1 MHADAWDCDCAVK
14 LCICLHACAMKICTI
29 IHHSNTFLYLS
40 FEYILPTQVTAPR
53 SLYVTERHGKM
64 QYPAAIVRANSFRLR
79 HGRRFLRNYHYP
91 IDYGGEDRQQLAHS
105 FCSHCGVPICSA
117 ANAGSVEL
125 WINVHCLD
133 SVWIRHDTADAVP
146 RAALAAAVAKAKVT
160 KATAPSSSF
169 TTPTKSST
177 GMVNEEKKTD
187 RTTNTKSLFSPTTT
201 NCLTAVTTRLL
212 SGVNNNNDSTSSNNN
227 NNNHI
232 QAPPK
237 SPILL
242 DTAKSTEGESVSTV
256 TAGES
261 LSSNNSWTSHTN
273 TSSQEADHDDD
284 PLQQHNGQSGS
295 PFAVEHDMRE
305 QLRRY
310 MSKHLQPPSEN

>member
-1 MHADAWDCDCAVK
+1 
-14 LCICLHACAMKICTI
+14 MKICTI

-169 TTPTKSST
+169 TTPTKSSK

-212 SGVNNNNDSTSSNNN
+212 SGVNNNNDSTSSNN

-284 PLQQHNGQSGS
+284 PLQRQSGS

-310 MSKHLQPPSEN
+310 MSKHLQPPPPSEN